1 MSDPINIAYII
12 DGLGMGGAERLMIP
26 IFQHLDRNLFTPRIC
41 VLQSKGD
48 NPLAEDIRALGVPVD
63 ELSISRLRDLDAIPR
78 LRNYLRE
85 HRMALVHT
93 QLEFSNILGN
103 IAAKTLHLPS
113 ICTVHVLPSDKA
125 RAKSKLH
132 QQVEW
137 LALRHFC
144 DRVLTVSE
152 ETRQSY
158 IVMSGI
164 PARKL
169 TALHNGIDFSYYL
182 RLDSD
187 LVRDSVR
194 EEFRIPRDALLIVT
208 VAVLRPPKGI
218 DRMIQAMPAILDALP
233 NAYYLI
239 VGDGTHRQ
247 ELEKETK
254 RLNLSERVIFAG
266 MQKDIPRLLV
276 ASDLFVLPTLTEAL
290 PTVLAEAMAARLPIV
305 ASAVGGIPEM
315 VTDGA
320 NGFLVP
326 PSQPSELSRTCLAIL
341 SSEPMRRKMGEIGWQ
356 VVNQKFK
363 IENQVRKLEQIY
375 LDEMSQHGK

>member
-48 NPLAEDIRALGVPVD
+48 NPLAEDIRALGVSVD

-103 IAAKTLHLPS
+103 IAAKTLRLPS
-113 ICTVHVLPSDKA
+113 VCTVHVLPSDEA

-132 QQVEW
+132 QQAEW
-137 LALRHFC
+137 LALRQFC

-158 IVMSGI
+158 VVRSGI

-169 TALHNGIDFSYYL
+169 TALYNGIDLSPYL

-218 DRMIQAMPAILDALP
+218 DRMIQAMPAVLDALP

-254 RLNLSERVIFAG
+254 RLNLSERVVFAG
-266 MQKDIPRLLV
+266 MQKDIPRFLV

-375 LDEMSQHGK
+375 LDEMRQHGK